1 MKKKNWYKLD
11 LVGTFYA
18 FAKDSSLTAVLRF
31 SAEMK
36 EEVDKEILQQALE
49 ETIKDFPHFNVT
61 LRRGVFWNYLETV
74 PFTSKVEEERKRVCA
89 QIYLDGKALYRVS
102 YYKKRINFEASHILT
117 DGKGA
122 TSFLNRLLSHY
133 LNMKEG
139 IPLKVDDASSI
150 EERSENSFEKNYL
163 KGKLTFPPKN
173 KVYNY
178 HKKKNKY
185 PKYTEYHI
193 SVKDI
198 KALAKEAGVTIT
210 LYLLAVYFYSFKE
223 EMRAKDFKKAVR
235 IDVPVDLR
243 TLYGSETTRNYISYL
258 PISYKFKGKD
268 ESFESIL
275 ENIKRIFNE
284 EFDKDKLYERVNN
297 LFYLEKNIF
306 TRAVPLFVK
315 DFVFTFVNKI
325 NSNRCSAV
333 LSNVGIIKIQED
345 MEDYISNINVFN
357 HTDKIKLT
365 MISYKDD
372 LSIGI
377 NNAYL
382 SNNLMKHFVRFLASR
397 GIHGTVNMADWEVDD
412 E

>member
-235 IDVPVDLR
+235 MDVPVDLR
-243 TLYGSETTRNYISYL
+243 TLYGS
-258 PISYKFKGKD
+258 
-268 ESFESIL
+268 
-275 ENIKRIFNE
+275 
-284 EFDKDKLYERVNN
+284 
-297 LFYLEKNIF
+297 
-306 TRAVPLFVK
+306 
-315 DFVFTFVNKI
+315 
-325 NSNRCSAV
+325 
-333 LSNVGIIKIQED
+333 
-345 MEDYISNINVFN
+345 
-357 HTDKIKLT
+357 
-365 MISYKDD
+365 
-372 LSIGI
+372 
-377 NNAYL
+377 
-382 SNNLMKHFVRFLASR
+382 
-397 GIHGTVNMADWEVDD
+397 
-412 E
+412 